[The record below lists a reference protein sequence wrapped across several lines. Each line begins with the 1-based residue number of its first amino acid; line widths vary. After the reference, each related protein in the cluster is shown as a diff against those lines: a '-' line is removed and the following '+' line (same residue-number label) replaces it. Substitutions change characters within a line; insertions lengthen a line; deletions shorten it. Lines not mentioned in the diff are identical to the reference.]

1 MQLSAISRS
10 CEQIECQNMLR
21 PWNALTNLH
30 QGSYSARTW
39 QRVYSQS
46 SLTPLERKDHLF
58 LDAMQISC
66 FCLLQGDS
74 SCTLQRVDSHGLSF
88 SRFKQLQRNGRPW
101 ELTTVTHHTSYC
113 MTLLYLHL
121 LTCCNF
127 PGRPFVVHSFDIV
140 PRTKRE
146 ISDCWWLGDVSLL
159 MMLPNVADALI
170 FWRFQSWH
178 PAERWAAWSIWKRE
192 GSARIWHWRSI
203 RILPIDQSHSDATGF
218 TALLRNHFVLQS
230 NLFFK

>member
-170 FWRFQSWH
+170 FWRIQSWH
-178 PAERWAAWSIWKRE
+178 PAEMSCLKHLE
-192 GSARIWHWRSI
+192 TWRFS
-203 RILPIDQSHSDATGF
+203 
-218 TALLRNHFVLQS
+218 S
-230 NLFFK
+230 NLALTKHPHSSDWPKPLWCNRLHGAAPKPFCIAV